1 LIAYLCL
8 ALGLVFL
15 VEGLVWAL
23 APSFLERMLAM
34 LRDLPLPAR
43 RQAGLLGMV
52 TGAML
57 LWMANAL
64 GF

>member
-1 LIAYLCL
+1 MIAYICL

-15 VEGLVWAL
+15 VEGLVWVL
-23 APSFLERMLAM
+23 APSFLDRMLTL

-57 LWMANAL
+57 LWIAHAL
-64 GF
+64 GL